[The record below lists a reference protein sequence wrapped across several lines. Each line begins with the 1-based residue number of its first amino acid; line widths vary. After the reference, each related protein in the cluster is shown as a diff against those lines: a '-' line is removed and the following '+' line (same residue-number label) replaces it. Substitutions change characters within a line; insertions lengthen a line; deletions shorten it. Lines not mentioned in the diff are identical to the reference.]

1 MVQREPVDFECTV
14 PIAQR
19 GVADD
24 AGGVDTGPFSISLA
38 VKNLQASRAFYRA
51 LGFTVIDGD
60 GKSWAM
66 MQRGSAKIG
75 LFEGMFEGNMLT
87 FNPPDVR
94 AVASALVADGYE
106 IESGSGGSDDEVHFI
121 VSDPDG
127 NRILFDQI

>member
-1 MVQREPVDFECTV
+1 M
-14 PIAQR
+14 
-19 GVADD
+19 
-24 AGGVDTGPFSISLA
+24 DTGPLSISLA
-38 VKNLQASRAFYRA
+38 VKNLKASRAFYKT

-106 IESGSGGSDDEVHFI
+106 IESGSGGSDDEVHFV

-127 NRILFDQI
+127 NRILFDRV